1 MRQPL
6 TDSRPVYLFCVSS
19 CTQNVPDETGDAD
32 SQTEKQD
39 SDGMHQ
45 QPAEDADESVECDD
59 QLLEWSDQATNV
71 ILPVGDPTE
80 QAMELGRFVAN
91 CLGGEVNRDEFT
103 SYRWELGIAE
113 VRHEINSNVIPI
125 GKIKLGGQLHRA
137 LLFKFLADRIGLPT
151 NLTRGEYGRSYNEIL
166 LQNVSS
172 SEDIYSA
179 SP

>member
-1 MRQPL
+1 MSETTCL
-6 TDSRPVYLFCVSS
+6 NLATDKPSS
-19 CTQNVPDETGDAD
+19 VP
-32 SQTEKQD
+32 K
-39 SDGMHQ
+39 
-45 QPAEDADESVECDD
+45 
-59 QLLEWSDQATNV
+59 
-71 ILPVGDPTE
+71 
-80 QAMELGRFVAN
+80 FVAN

-166 LQNVSS
+166 LQNDSHFPIEAYTVDLMFEPGRLMKSTS
-172 SEDIYSA
+172 TEARVYTTVL
-179 SP
+179 